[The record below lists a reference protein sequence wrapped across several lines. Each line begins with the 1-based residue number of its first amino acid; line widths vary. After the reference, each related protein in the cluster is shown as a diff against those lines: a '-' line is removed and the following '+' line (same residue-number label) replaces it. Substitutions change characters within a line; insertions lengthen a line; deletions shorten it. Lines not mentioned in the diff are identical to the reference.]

1 MNRNNEVSF
10 ISLLQSPVHMGL
22 ILFGHFVHQNIRCYL
37 SAFVKQALVKSL
49 FLFFVFLFKNWYSCV
64 AALFRKARLDL
75 RALASKK
82 SFKVPS
88 FSTWLKRRWLKTGTA
103 WVNTHPWLSAI
114 NELPTHL
121 SEPLRTVASVSFCCL
136 WVRTLQY
143 LLLSPFPKALSC

>member
-1 MNRNNEVSF
+1 
-10 ISLLQSPVHMGL
+10 MGL
-22 ILFGHFVHQNIRCYL
+22 VLLFGHFVHQNIRCYH

-49 FLFFVFLFKNWYSCV
+49 IFFLFSCLSIDIAVWLRYSG
-64 AALFRKARLDL
+64 RLDWIYGL
-75 RALASKK
+75 WPEKK

-121 SEPLRTVASVSFCCL
+121 NKTLRTVASVSFCCL
-136 WVRTLQY
+136 WVRTSQY
-143 LLLSPFPKALSC
+143 MLLSPFPKALSCLNQFVMREKKE